1 MSVALVGVCLSAC
14 TVPIAPG
21 YKVMKESREIHFV
34 PGSPSSLRIKSTYSL
49 ANSGAIDLDFIEVT
63 MPPASIYGRTDLR
76 TEVDGNST
84 PLEKLPAE
92 LQFDFP
98 DALRLSFRS
107 AWKRKQG
114 HGLEIDY
121 ALRSPS
127 EAGSRITLNDSD
139 FHLGSRGAFPV
150 LAPPRHLFA
159 PFPKRPNEM
168 FYTVRV
174 PADFLVLARGAPAGR
189 KQTGGEA
196 QYRYRLH
203 ADDPGI
209 YIVAGRYTETA
220 PSGNSGAIFWT
231 YRPASIDPATA
242 RSISESWDTLEKD
255 LGPLD
260 RNIREPHVV
269 EVADLPEHI
278 SGENALSAIAFP
290 GGALVNSAALS
301 RDVPADALVEAV
313 SHALAHNWLGDQIYP
328 AATAS
333 LVLGEGLP
341 EYAMIVIDEARGGE
355 AARRRRIQ
363 RYLAA
368 YDSAMAQGGEE
379 TLAVSTLHD
388 APPSRRIALAKTPLF
403 FAALEDECGQDQM
416 REAVKEV
423 VTLFRGQEV
432 NYPDLRV
439 ALENH
444 SGKNLAPMFRLWL
457 NQKGIPEDF
466 RARYASN
473 TGRGAR

>member
-1 MSVALVGVCLSAC
+1 VFVGVCLSAC
-14 TVPIAPG
+14 AVPIAPG

-34 PGSPSSLRIKSTYSL
+34 PGSSPSLEIKSTYSL
-49 ANSGAIDLDFIEVT
+49 TNSGASDLDFIDVN
-63 MPPASIYGRTDLR
+63 MPTASIYGRTHLLS
-76 TEVDGNST
+76 EVDGKAT
-84 PLEKLPAE
+84 PLEELPAE
-92 LQFDFP
+92 LRFDYP
-98 DALRLSFRS
+98 DELRVSLRS
-107 AWKRKQG
+107 AWRMKQG

-127 EAGSRITLNDSD
+127 EAGTRITLNGSD

-150 LAPPRHLFA
+150 LEPPRHLLA

-174 PADFLVLARGAPAGR
+174 PADFHVLARGAAAGR
-189 KQTGGEA
+189 KQSGSEA
-196 QYRYRLH
+196 EYRYRLR
-203 ADDPGI
+203 ADDLSI
-209 YIVAGRYTETA
+209 YVVAGRYAESA
-220 PSGNSGAIFWT
+220 PAGDSGAIFWT

-255 LGPLD
+255 FGPLD
-260 RNIREPHVV
+260 KNIREPHVV

-278 SGENALSAIAFP
+278 SGENALAAIAFP
-290 GGALVNSAALS
+290 GGALVNSAALAK
-301 RDVPADALVEAV
+301 DVPADALVEAV

-368 YDSAMAQGGEE
+368 YDSALTQGVEE

-388 APPSRRIALAKTPLF
+388 PPASRRVALAKAPLF

-416 REAVKEV
+416 RDAVKEV
-423 VTLFRGQEV
+423 VTLFRGQELS
-432 NYPDLRV
+432 YPDLRV

-444 SGKNLAPMFRLWL
+444 SGKSLAPMFRLWL

-466 RARYASN
+466 RARYAPN
-473 TGRGAR
+473 TGLGAR